1 MARWGHHPFAP
12 PGATVPDPTPAD
24 LLATL
29 LADDPAR
36 PRVTCYDDLPG
47 PTAGER
53 IELSARVLEKW
64 VAKAGNALQEEWDIA
79 PGSRVGLHVLPHW
92 RALCWALATWTV
104 GATLSLDPED
114 DLDVLVTD
122 TLPARDAEV
131 VVYLTRASLARS
143 ADATLPVGVIDEAA
157 ELASFGDHLDP
168 WDAAAPSDAALVAE
182 GATLTYGD
190 LVTAARRRWPDV
202 PHGARVDVA
211 PTTTLDLLLA
221 VVAAWSGAGSVVLH
235 VGGATDPDVRSRRA
249 HDEGVDRSL

>member
-1 MARWGHHPFAP
+1 MTAP
-12 PGATVPDPTPAD
+12 APSLLVP
-24 LLATL
+24 TL

-47 PTAGER
+47 PTSGER
-53 IELSARVLEKW
+53 VELSARVLEKW
-64 VAKAGNALQEEWDIA
+64 VAKAGNALQEEWDVS
-79 PGSRVGLHVLPHW
+79 PGSRVGLYAAPHW
-92 RALCWALATWTV
+92 RCICWAAATWAVGGTV
-104 GATLSLDPED
+104 VLDDEED
-114 DLDVLVTD
+114 VDVAVTD
-122 TLPARDAEV
+122 TLPAPEADA

-190 LVTAARRRWPDV
+190 LVTEARRRWPDV